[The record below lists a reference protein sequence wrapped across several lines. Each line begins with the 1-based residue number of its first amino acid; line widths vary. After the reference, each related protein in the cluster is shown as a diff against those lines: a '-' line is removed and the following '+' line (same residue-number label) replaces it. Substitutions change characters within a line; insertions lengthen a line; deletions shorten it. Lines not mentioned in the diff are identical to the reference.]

1 MYTHTHTHILVLV
14 LDKENDPCSSIKC
27 KAVMQELISCYA
39 VWFSETSTKVCI
51 SFWAHLS
58 GKLWRD
64 SAHAT

>member
-1 MYTHTHTHILVLV
+1 
-14 LDKENDPCSSIKC
+14 
-27 KAVMQELISCYA
+27 MQELISCYA